1 MLTVMAN
8 LREKQKAN
16 TRRQLLQESLRL
28 FEEKGYA
35 ATTVD
40 DIATAVG
47 TTRVTFYAHF
57 ANKAEVIRALFD
69 DLNEILERGPSEQ
82 HRSTAAPLV
91 EAVRVGTFAAI
102 HEWLV
107 VQIARWPQIR
117 GHITVVFQAA
127 AVDAEIRQLTDDWYD
142 EVIGDM
148 CEGMALADRHSP
160 ETRPFRGYL
169 AQEALTTTNLKWNRQ
184 PWPLEDAKEFEILA
198 GVWTHLL
205 GDESA

>member
-1 MLTVMAN
+1 MAN
-8 LREKQKAN
+8 LREKQKAQ

-28 FEEKGYA
+28 FEEQGYA

-69 DLNEILERGPSEQ
+69 DLNSLLERDPSDER
-82 HRSTAAPLV
+82 HSTAAPLI
-91 EAVRVGTFAAI
+91 EAVRQGTYEAI
-102 HEWLV
+102 HHWLL

-127 AVDAEIRQLTDDWYD
+127 AVDAEIRQLTDEWYD
-142 EVIGDM
+142 EVIADM
-148 CEGMALADRHSP
+148 SEGMRLAGRHDA
-160 ETRPFRGYL
+160 TTHQFRGYL
-169 AQEALTTTNLKWNRQ
+169 AQEALTTTNLKWNRA
-184 PWPLEDAKEFEILA
+184 PWPLESSREFEILA

-205 GDESA
+205 GDED